1 MQSESPSRI
10 ARYKQKD
17 NKFTYFPRIMDQSVA
32 SHLWA
37 NAIIEWVL
45 VFCLAC
51 TSKESEV
58 TLEPSTSTL
67 QIPELKMISD
77 AVHQATSDKDK
88 FNKSQRVFHEDS
100 AEHCLEFSD
109 WMLEQ
114 FY

>member
-1 MQSESPSRI
+1 METMSGYEEMAITVQRAAAGDDSSTQWEEGPDDKYLRV
-10 ARYKQKD
+10 
-17 NKFTYFPRIMDQSVA
+17 SVM
-32 SHLWA
+32 LPWYV
-37 NAIIEWVL
+37 I
-45 VFCLAC
+45 
-51 TSKESEV
+51 TPGESEV